1 MLTLRPA
8 IVKPNLW
15 DFCAFDPMLI
25 FTRCTTAGHMAPFC
39 EKNAQTEKKFGTFAK
54 SCNIFRVSC
63 IIVIDERLSMCY
75 FMNSL

>member
-25 FTRCTTAGHMAPFC
+25 FTRCTTAGHMAQHC
-39 EKNAQTEKKFGTFAK
+39 EKNAQTEKILAHLQNDATFSAAQT
-54 SCNIFRVSC
+54 
-63 IIVIDERLSMCY
+63 L
-75 FMNSL
+75 

>member
-25 FTRCTTAGHMAPFC
+25 FTRCTTAGHMAPLC
-39 EKNAQTEKKFGTFAK
+39 EKNAQTEKKIWHICKMMQHFP
-54 SCNIFRVSC
+54 
-63 IIVIDERLSMCY
+63 RLMHYSY
-75 FMNSL
+75 